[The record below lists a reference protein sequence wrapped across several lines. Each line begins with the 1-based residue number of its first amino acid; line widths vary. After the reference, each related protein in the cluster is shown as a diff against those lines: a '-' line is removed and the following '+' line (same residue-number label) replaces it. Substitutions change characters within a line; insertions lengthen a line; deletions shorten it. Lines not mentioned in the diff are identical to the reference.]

1 MTRQISEDGLALVKR
16 FEGLQLRA
24 YKCPADVW
32 TIGYGHTAGA
42 TQGLVID
49 DAEAHRLLRKDLA
62 NAEAAI
68 DDMIRVALTDD
79 QFAALVSWTFNV
91 GAGAARA
98 STLRRKLNA
107 GDYDAVPTELAK
119 WRKGGGK
126 ILNGLVRRRAAEAE
140 IWSRSNIAPAS
151 PLPVPRPDNPDRSS
165 PAKSKTIQAGAA
177 GGGLL
182 GVAIVDKLLDVD
194 LDKAHGVLGALAAVD
209 WQTVGVLAG
218 AGVAVAFMM
227 RERLT
232 AWADGWR

>member
-1 MTRQISEDGLALVKR
+1 MIRQISEDGLALVKR

-42 TQGLVID
+42 VQGLVID
-49 DAEAHRLLRKDLA
+49 DAEAHRLLRIDMA
-62 NAEAAI
+62 HAEAAI

-91 GAGAARA
+91 GAGAARR

-107 GDYDAVPTELAK
+107 GDYDAVPGELAK

-126 ILNGLVRRRAAEAE
+126 VLNGLVRRRAAEAE
-140 IWSRSNIAPAS
+140 LWSRSNIAPPS

-165 PAKSKTIQAGAA
+165 AAKSKTIQASAGQIATGASGVA
-177 GGGLL
+177 GAVGYLEGTAQIIAIVGGVLVVLL
-182 GVAIVDKLLDVD
+182 GMWI
-194 LDKAHGVLGALAAVD
+194 
-209 WQTVGVLAG
+209 
-218 AGVAVAFMM
+218 M
-227 RERLT
+227 RERLR